1 MKKPCRLLSV
11 SITLALGLVV
21 LPPTAQGA
29 GSSSATGSARLFLS
43 FIEDA
48 VIVDSQRWEG
58 QLDLADGDLVDTVI
72 VRGVAAFHLRE
83 SLEVGGSVG
92 FGSSDSSGSA
102 PDGSGA
108 TDMDLWAKYG
118 FGSDGGRTEFAA
130 GGIVTIPTGDD
141 TAGLGFD
148 AFSVGGFGALR
159 YRLQRGI
166 ITAQGGLRLNGDG
179 MFLGSPEVEGE
190 TSFALGF
197 GFIYPTSNRVTLIG
211 ELKFEEERF
220 EVGDPNTR
228 VLGGVNWRLANQGMF
243 RGAVAFGLDDGAP
256 DAQLIV
262 GYAHHF

>member
-29 GSSSATGSARLFLS
+29 GSSSGSARLFLS

-58 QLDLADGDLVDTVI
+58 QLDLADGDLVDTTI

-92 FGSSDSSGSA
+92 FGSSDSSGSL

-141 TAGLGFD
+141 TSGLGFD

-159 YRLQRGI
+159 HRLQRGI

-179 MFLGSPEVEGE
+179 MLRGGAEVEGE
-190 TSFALGF
+190 TSFGLGF
-197 GFIYPTSNRVTLIG
+197 GFIYPRSDRVTLIG

-243 RGAVAFGLDDGAP
+243 RGAVALGIDDGAP